1 MTQYLKRFIGVNPLT
16 LTLLTIIIGLAA
28 YSFKPSFMEF
38 MELKT
43 VDLRFQARG
52 KIDPGPEVVLAVI
65 DEKSLEEQGKWIW
78 PRNKLAK
85 MIDRLSDDGAAV
97 IGFDIGF
104 LEEDQNSTTN
114 TVEQIERTLQSR
126 GLSDDEVIAELERM
140 KVLGDHDK
148 TLAQSIKNSKSPIV
162 LGYFFQKTSEGLT
175 NVTREEVMA
184 HIDQTK
190 GSKYSHVKFSGQQ
203 ALRIKLPDAFMPQ
216 SNIPEISNVTQHS
229 GYFNMTPDQ
238 DGTFRWLNMVI
249 ECEGGY
255 YAPLSLQ
262 TLAAYEGAD
271 LSLNIEE
278 FGVSS
283 VQLGDKKIPTDESG
297 RFMINYRGGAKS
309 FEHIPVTDIIEGR
322 ISAGTFKDKIVLVGA
337 TAIGIFDLR
346 VTPFTQ
352 HNYPGLEIHA
362 NVVDNIL
369 RGDYLRR
376 TNLSFFLDV
385 FTIIIVASVLGFAI
399 PRFPVVPGLLTA
411 VALTGGYIGLCLF
424 LFTRGT
430 ILNMVY
436 PLSIVVIAY
445 VAMTVYKY
453 LTEEKDKRFIKDAFS
468 TYLAPS
474 VVNQVIKDRE
484 SLKLGGEQ
492 REITAFFSDVQ
503 GFTSISEKLT
513 ATSLVELL
521 NIFLSEMTEIILD
534 NEGTVDKYEG
544 DAIIAFFGAPNVM
557 PDHAARAAIACVE
570 MQRKLVELRERF
582 AQEGRPI
589 LHMRIGM
596 NTGLAVVGNMG
607 SSKRFDYTMM
617 GDTVNIAARLEGVNK
632 VYGTYT
638 MISESTYEQ
647 CKEYVVARE
656 LDAVNVVGKAEP
668 VVIYEL
674 LGLTGEVDNHM
685 EQMIEH
691 YANGLAAYRRRQWKE
706 AVGHFDKA
714 LAFDPGDPPSLTMKK
729 RCIEYFKT
737 PPAKDWNG
745 AYTMTSK

>member
-1 MTQYLKRFIGVNPLT
+1 MKQFLERFARVNPLT
-16 LTLLTIIIGLAA
+16 LTLLTILIGLIA
-28 YSFKPSFMEF
+28 YAIQPNFLEF

-43 VDLRFQARG
+43 VDLRFHARS
-52 KIDPGPEVVLAVI
+52 KISPGPEVVLAVI

-78 PRNKLAK
+78 PRNKLAS
-85 MIDRLSDDGAAV
+85 MIDRLSDAGAAV
-97 IGFDIGF
+97 IGLDIGF

-114 TVEQIERTLQSR
+114 TVEEIEQALHGR
-126 GLSDDEVIAELERM
+126 GLGDDQLFSELDRI
-140 KVLGDHDK
+140 KAQGDHDR
-148 TLAQSIKNSKSPIV
+148 TLAQAIKNAQMPIV
-162 LGYFFQKTSEGLT
+162 LGYFFQMSSEGLS
-175 NVTREEVMA
+175 NVTPEEVQA
-184 HIDQTK
+184 HIDHTI
-190 GSKYSHVKFSGQQ
+190 GSKYSHVKYSGQA
-203 ALRIKLPDAFMPQ
+203 ALGIDLPNAFMPQ
-216 SNIPEISNVTQHS
+216 SNIPDITKVTRHS
-229 GYFNMTPDQ
+229 GYFNMMPDP

-249 ECEGGY
+249 HCQGSF

-262 TLAAYEGAD
+262 TLAAYKKAD
-271 LSLNIEE
+271 LALNVAE

-283 VQLGDKKIPTDESG
+283 VQVGDMLIPTDESG
-297 RFMINYRGGAKS
+297 RFMINYRGPAKT
-309 FEHIPVTDIIEGR
+309 FEHISVTDIIEGR
-322 ISAGTFKDKIVLVGA
+322 VPEEKLRDKIVMVGA

-346 VTPFTQ
+346 VTPFTAD
-352 HNYPGLEIHA
+352 NYPGLEIHA

-369 RGDYLRR
+369 RGDFIRR
-376 TNLSFFLDV
+376 TNLSHILDI
-385 FTIIIVASVLGFAI
+385 FAIIAVASILGLAI
-399 PRFPVVPGLLTA
+399 PRFPVIPGLATA
-411 VALTGGYIGLCLF
+411 LILAIGYMVLCLF

-436 PLSIVVIAY
+436 PIGIVVVSY
-445 VAMTVYKY
+445 VSMTVYKY

-474 VVNQVIKDRE
+474 VVNQVIKNRE

-513 ATSLVELL
+513 ATALVELL

-582 AQEGRPI
+582 TLEGRPI

-596 NTGLAVVGNMG
+596 NTGQAVVGNMG

-638 MISESTYEQ
+638 MISQATYDQ
-647 CKEYVVARE
+647 CSDYIAVRE

-668 VVIYEL
+668 IVIYEII
-674 LGLTGEVDNHM
+674 GLKGEVDSHK
-685 EQMIEH
+685 EQLVGH
-691 YANGLAAYRRRQWKE
+691 YAQGLAAYRQSQWKE

-729 RCIEYFKT
+729 RCVEYHKT
-737 PPAKDWNG
+737 PPPEKWNG

>member
-1 MTQYLKRFIGVNPLT
+1 MKLFLERFARVNPLT
-16 LTLLTIIIGLAA
+16 LTLLAIFIGLAA
-28 YSFKPSFMEF
+28 YRIQPSIMEF

-43 VDLRFQARG
+43 IDLRFKARG
-52 KIDPGPEVVLAVI
+52 MIDPGPEVLLAVI

-78 PRNKLAK
+78 PRNKLAT

-97 IGFDIGF
+97 VGLDIGF
-104 LEEDQNSTTN
+104 LEEDQNSTTG
-114 TVEQIERTLQSR
+114 TVE
-126 GLSDDEVIAELERM
+126 EVEKALHNRSLGDSELFAELDRIKIE
-140 KVLGDHDK
+140 GDHDR
-148 TLAQSIKNSKSPIV
+148 TLALSIKNSKTPVV
-162 LGYFFQKTSEGLT
+162 LGYFFQISEEGLS
-175 NVTREEVMA
+175 NVTPDEVQA
-184 HIDQTK
+184 HIENTI
-190 GSKYSHVKFSGQQ
+190 GSKYSHVKYSGQA
-203 ALRIKLPDAFMPQ
+203 ALGVDLPNAFMPQ
-216 SNIPEISNVTQHS
+216 SNIPEITRVTEHS
-229 GYFNMTPDQ
+229 GYFNMMPDP

-249 ECEGGY
+249 HCKGGF

-262 TLAAYEGAD
+262 TLAAYKNTD
-271 LSLNIEE
+271 LALNVAE

-283 VQLGDKKIPTDESG
+283 IQVGDLRIPTDESG
-297 RFMINYRGGAKS
+297 RFMINYRGGAKT
-309 FEHIPVTDIIEGR
+309 FEHISITDIIEDR
-322 ISAGTFKDKIVLVGA
+322 VPKGTFKDKIVLVGA

-346 VTPFTQ
+346 VTPFTPE
-352 HNYPGLEIHA
+352 NYPGLEIHA

-369 RGDYLRR
+369 RGDFLRR
-376 TNLSFFLDV
+376 TNLSHFLDI
-385 FTIIIVASVLGFAI
+385 FAIIVVASVLGLAI
-399 PRFPVVPGLLTA
+399 PRFPVVPGLAMALGLSVGY
-411 VALTGGYIGLCLF
+411 VALCLF

-436 PLSIVVIAY
+436 PLSIVVVSY
-445 VAMTVYKY
+445 VSMTVYKY

-484 SLKLGGEQ
+484 RLKLGGEQ

-513 ATSLVELL
+513 ATALVELL

-570 MQRKLVELRERF
+570 MQRKLVELRARF

-596 NTGLAVVGNMG
+596 NTGNAVVGNMG

-638 MISESTYEQ
+638 MISQSTYEQ
-647 CKEYVVARE
+647 CRDYVVARE

-674 LGLTGEVDNHM
+674 IGLPGEVDNHM
-685 EQMIEH
+685 EQLIGH
-691 YANGLAAYRRRQWKE
+691 YANGLAAYRQQKWKE
-706 AVGHFDKA
+706 AIGHFDKA
-714 LAFDPGDPPSLTMKK
+714 LAFNPGDSPSLTMKE
-729 RCIEYFKT
+729 RCVEYYQT
-737 PPAKDWNG
+737 PPPEGWNG